1 MARTRAGTVAAGP
14 WRGLQMD
21 SERGRQACSRPSSTR
36 RLPAP
41 SGSLP
46 PKRSESLQK
55 TKGPA
60 RPWRTVWGCE
70 QHSRLSPPTER
81 GPRTRP
87 PPRSHRMRAQAGAAV
102 DTRSFPAFPRVIVQL
117 GPCVPMTT
125 SPMQTALA
133 HSRDGCGL
141 LPRGRRPP
149 RPPANGSSRC
159 WASPTH
165 RPGGRAA
172 VQTLCANCTHLTHLP
187 LQGAAPWG
195 VRRRGFCG
203 AGVPV
208 PPPLPAVTVHSPPS
222 ASISLKNMGGAGPPP
237 EKSREGSGR
246 AETTASA
253 RQRHGSCSVRE
264 SREAT
269 GTRRGQGPGHGGR
282 RLPGTG
288 RVATA
293 FPRLHSPCLLRPSS
307 PRLAYSLLP
316 GPGPPTCSFPRT
328 LATVVHCV

>member
-60 RPWRTVWGCE
+60 RPWRTVWGRE
-70 QHSRLSPPTER
+70 QHSRRSPPTER

-203 AGVPV
+203 AGVP
-208 PPPLPAVTVHSPPS
+208 PPLPAVTVHSPPS

-253 RQRHGSCSVRE
+253 RQRHGSCSVQE

-307 PRLAYSLLP
+307 PRLACLLLP